1 MTAWGPRPFENDEAM
16 DFVGDVSD
24 APATETERL
33 VRSALSEA
41 VDNNGYLEAT
51 AAFRAVAAAALLAAA
66 TGAYD
71 VDAEAVG
78 DLVVARRMSVSD
90 ELRDLA
96 EQALQRVLG
105 VDSEWREHWE
115 RTEELDDVAAEIAG
129 IREALAA

>member
-24 APATETERL
+24 APASETERL
-33 VRSALSEA
+33 VRSALAEA

-51 AAFRAVAAAALLAAA
+51 TAFRAVAAAALLAAA
-66 TGAYD
+66 TDAYD

-78 DLVVARRMSVSD
+78 DLVVARRVSVSD

-105 VDSEWREHWE
+105 VDSEWRDRWE
-115 RTEELDDVAAEIAG
+115 RSEQLDDVAAEIAG